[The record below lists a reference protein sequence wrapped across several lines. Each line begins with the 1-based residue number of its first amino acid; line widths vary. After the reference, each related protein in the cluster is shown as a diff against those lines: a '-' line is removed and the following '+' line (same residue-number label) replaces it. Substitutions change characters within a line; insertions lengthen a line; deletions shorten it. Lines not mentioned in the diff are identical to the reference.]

1 MRRFRNTV
9 AGVSNRR
16 GLLRRVVPAKPLAL
30 CALALAAAGCAS
42 HTVRIVDMTPP
53 AQLPLVDEELL
64 LDVGV
69 AVFDANV
76 PADYEQQVAANVT
89 AEVRRAEANYIAYF
103 AKNLLQS
110 TGNWGAVRVV
120 PRPTNAV
127 DVLVTGT
134 IMHSDGER
142 MVLDLAVR
150 DARGE
155 VWLAQ
160 RYEALASKYAYGDA
174 VPVDVDPFQTIYRR
188 LADDMLAYRET
199 LAAEDVRRIR
209 ATAEMRFARDFAPDA
224 FASYVAETP
233 AATAETPAVRL
244 RRLPAEDDPMLARVR
259 DVREREYLFID
270 TLDEYFNDFHDRMY
284 PAYQNW
290 RQATYKEA
298 IAFQEER
305 RKARA
310 KAMAGVAGLAVGLAA
325 QTSDTR
331 LVRYGGAVSII
342 GGAMAISRAVQD
354 YADAEIHSEVLHELG
369 VSAEAEIAP
378 HAIEL
383 ENRTFALEGTVSAQ
397 YDQLREI
404 LKAMYYRD
412 MGLSLDEA
420 AVAEPAPAPS
430 DGHAED

>member
-1 MRRFRNTV
+1 MRRQ
-9 AGVSNRR
+9 SNSAR
-16 GLLRRVVPAKPLAL
+16 PAPLAL
-30 CALALAAAGCAS
+30 CLLALAAAGCAS

-53 AQLPLVDEELL
+53 AQRPTVDEDLL

-89 AEVRRAEANYIAYF
+89 AEVRRAEANYVAYF

-134 IMHSDGER
+134 IVHSDGER
-142 MVLDLAVR
+142 LALDMAVR

-174 VPVDVDPFQTIYRR
+174 VPPEIDPFQSIYRR
-188 LADDMLAYRET
+188 LADAMLAHRET
-199 LAAEDVRRIR
+199 LSAEDVRRIR

-224 FASYVAETP
+224 FASYVAEGP
-233 AATAETPAVRL
+233 VPKRDAQAPRVQL
-244 RRLPAEDDPMLARVR
+244 RRLPADDDPMLARVR

-270 TLDEYFNDFHDRMY
+270 TLDEYFTDFHDRMY
-284 PAYQNW
+284 PSYQNW
-290 RQATYKEA
+290 REATYKEA

-383 ENRTFALEGTVSAQ
+383 ENRTIALEGTVSAQ
-397 YDQLREI
+397 YDQLRQI
-404 LKAMYYRD
+404 LKAIYYRD
-412 MGLSLDEA
+412 MGLALDETPPE
-420 AVAEPAPAPS
+420 EPAPALGDS
-430 DGHAED
+430 RDED

>member
-1 MRRFRNTV
+1 MVRFRTNI
-9 AGVSNRR
+9 AGR
-16 GLLRRVVPAKPLAL
+16 APLSL
-30 CALALAAAGCAS
+30 CLLALAAAGCAS

-53 AQLPLVDEELL
+53 AQRPMVDEDLL

-89 AEVRRAEANYIAYF
+89 AEVRRAEANYVAYF

-134 IMHSDGER
+134 IVHSDGER
-142 MVLDLAVR
+142 LALDLAVR

-155 VWLAQ
+155 VWLEQ
-160 RYEALASKYAYGDA
+160 RYEALASKYAYGEA
-174 VPVDVDPFQTIYRR
+174 VPPSIDPFQSIYRR
-188 LADDMLAYRET
+188 LADDMLAHRET
-199 LAAEDVRRIR
+199 LGTEDLRRIR

-224 FASYVAETP
+224 FASYVAEAPVPKRDTEAP
-233 AATAETPAVRL
+233 RVQL
-244 RRLPAEDDPMLARVR
+244 RRLPADDDPMLARVR

-270 TLDEYFNDFHDRMY
+270 TLDEYFTDFHDRMY

-290 RQATYKEA
+290 REATYKEA

-383 ENRTFALEGTVSAQ
+383 ENRTIALEGTVGAQ
-397 YDQLREI
+397 YDQLRQI
-404 LKAMYYRD
+404 LKAIYYRD
-412 MGLSLDEA
+412 MGLALDEA
-420 AVAEPAPAPS
+420 PPEQPAPALDDS
-430 DGHAED
+430 RGED

>member
-1 MRRFRNTV
+1 MRHQPNSVR
-9 AGVSNRR
+9 
-16 GLLRRVVPAKPLAL
+16 PAPLAL
-30 CALALAAAGCAS
+30 WLLALAAAGCAS

-53 AQLPLVDEELL
+53 AQRPMVDEYLL

-76 PADYEQQVAANVT
+76 PEDYEQQVAANVT
-89 AEVRRAEANYIAYF
+89 AEVRRAEANYVAYF

-134 IMHSDGER
+134 IVHSDGER
-142 MVLDLAVR
+142 LALDLAVR

-155 VWLAQ
+155 VWLSQ

-174 VPVDVDPFQTIYRR
+174 VPPEIDPFQSIYRR
-188 LADDMLAYRET
+188 LADDMLAHRET
-199 LAAEDVRRIR
+199 LSAEDVRRIR

-224 FASYVAETP
+224 FASYVAEAP
-233 AATAETPAVRL
+233 VPKRDAQAPRVQL
-244 RRLPAEDDPMLARVR
+244 RRLPADDDPMLARVR

-270 TLDEYFNDFHDRMY
+270 TLDEYFTDFHDRMY
-284 PAYQNW
+284 PSYQNW
-290 RQATYKEA
+290 REATYKEA

-383 ENRTFALEGTVSAQ
+383 ENRTIALEGTVSAQ
-397 YDQLREI
+397 YDQLRQI
-404 LKAMYYRD
+404 LKAIYYRD
-412 MGLSLDEA
+412 IGLALDETPPE
-420 AVAEPAPAPS
+420 EPAPALGDS
-430 DGHAED
+430 RGED

>member
-1 MRRFRNTV
+1 MRRWRNS
-9 AGVSNRR
+9 ACRALPGRAAQRNRA
-16 GLLRRVVPAKPLAL
+16 PPLAL
-30 CALALAAAGCAS
+30 CLALAGAGCAS

-53 AQLPLVDEELL
+53 AQAPLVDEDLL

-76 PADYEQQVAANVT
+76 PADYEQQVAANIT
-89 AEVRRAEANYIAYF
+89 AEVRRAEANFVAYF

-127 DVLVTGT
+127 DVMVTGT
-134 IMHSDGER
+134 IVHSDGER
-142 MVLDLAVR
+142 LALDMAVR

-155 VWLAQ
+155 IWLTQ
-160 RYEALASKYAYGDA
+160 RYETLASKYAYGDA
-174 VPVDVDPFQTIYRR
+174 VPADIDPFQSIYRR

-199 LAAEDVRRIR
+199 LSADEMRNIR

-233 AATAETPAVRL
+233 AQKDDAPAPLVQL

-259 DVREREYLFID
+259 NVREREYLFID
-270 TLDEYFNDFHDRMY
+270 TLDEYFHDFHDRMY
-284 PAYQNW
+284 PAYHNW
-290 RQATYKEA
+290 REATYKEA
-298 IAFQEER
+298 IALQEER

-310 KAMAGVAGLAVGLAA
+310 KAMAGVAGLAVGIAA

-331 LVRYGGAVSII
+331 VVRYGGAVSII

-354 YADAEIHSEVLHELG
+354 YADAEIHSEMLHELG

-383 ENRTFALEGTVSAQ
+383 ENRTIALEGTVSAQ
-397 YDQLREI
+397 YDQLRQI
-404 LKAMYYRD
+404 LKAIYYRD
-412 MGLSLDEA
+412 MGLALDEA
-420 AVAEPAPAPS
+420 PLEAIEPLPS
-430 DGHAED
+430 DGRGED